1 MEAHIK
7 QYPPTDYGYKSKL
20 NFNIGKLYYFLSL
33 LASIPARN
41 KDLINDER
49 WVPVSMSILRN
60 SIKDIVWYKDYL
72 ISTGIIECDNVY
84 IPGEK
89 AFWYR
94 WSNRY
99 SSEEFELQ
107 DVLCPHEDK
116 AYFSLE
122 DNDAEIKSYP
132 YLSYW
137 YESNGLEID
146 DSIYR
151 YSKSVYEAKVGGSI
165 DLSINP
171 TTQKK
176 KDPKSQYEA
185 SLVNIDKVSN
195 NVYEVHID
203 ATVHRLHS
211 DALSLWY

>member
-1 MEAHIK
+1 
-7 QYPPTDYGYKSKL
+7 
-20 NFNIGKLYYFLSL
+20 
-33 LASIPARN
+33 
-41 KDLINDER
+41 
-49 WVPVSMSILRN
+49 MSILRN